1 MKKVMR
7 IAAMLAAA
15 GMMCAAVPV
24 QPASAQ
30 TWTLDNEGTG
40 YVLQDMI
47 PVDDKGMFSFGREGI
62 EYQVYLQPYTD
73 YHVEEV
79 RDPTTGEVKTER
91 IYTESC
97 RVILIKPIKNTLW
110 FILRPD
116 KPDAEAQMLKILD
129 RYYPELSESFTQRTP
144 NEYANLKARFYILKD
159 GTSTGPHKYELRDL
173 TESAGSQER
182 SDSIM
187 HDLAKAGL
195 ITEFYTWE
203 QGAYGQPYFGW
214 LSYGQDGFDKEKVE
228 RYLIDHAPDCT
239 VEEHIRE
246 TTFPDTVLTWKDYS
260 LVPNKSMSYAEQFA
274 LVADIYEATGMRPAV
289 GGLDIVLS
297 ALGQNS
303 LAAVGDVNLDN
314 AIDVSD
320 AVLAARFVAED
331 TEAEISEQGKIN
343 ADLNFD
349 SNITGDDVIAILR
362 KIAKLD

>member
-1 MKKVMR
+1 MKKTTK
-7 IAAMLAAA
+7 IATMFAAA
-15 GMMCAAVPV
+15 GMICTAMPV

-30 TWTLDNEGTG
+30 TWTLVDEGTG

-91 IYTESC
+91 IYTERC

-203 QGAYGQPYFGW
+203 QGAYGQQYFGW
-214 LSYGQDGFDKEKVE
+214 LSYGQN
-228 RYLIDHAPDCT
+228 YLEPVQNYLAEHAPNCT
-239 VEEHIRE
+239 LN
-246 TTFPDTVLTWKDYS
+246 DGS
-260 LVPNKSMSYAEQFA
+260 LVPDESMSYAEQFA
-274 LVADIYEATGMRPAV
+274 LVADIYEATGMRTAV
-289 GGLDIVLS
+289 WGPDIVLS